1 MRPAPFTS
9 INGNNYYVSF
19 LDSFSHFTWL
29 FPMRSKLDEFIIFLH
44 VLKLDEHPFER
55 KIKSLQCDWGGEY
68 RGLHI
73 EVDYHFCVM
82 KLLQNNFK

>member
-1 MRPAPFTS
+1 MAKSRGLHFSVSQSKVNVPLELIFRDVWIPAPFTS

-44 VLKLDEHPFER
+44 VLKLD
-55 KIKSLQCDWGGEY
+55 
-68 RGLHI
+68 
-73 EVDYHFCVM
+73 
-82 KLLQNNFK
+82 